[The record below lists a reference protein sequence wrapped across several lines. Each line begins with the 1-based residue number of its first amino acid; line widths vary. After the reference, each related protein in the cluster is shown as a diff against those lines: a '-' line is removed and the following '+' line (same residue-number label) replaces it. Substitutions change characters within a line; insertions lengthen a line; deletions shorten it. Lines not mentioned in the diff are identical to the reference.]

1 MKFEY
6 SSLETETHA
15 GRRWYLTPAGAFPSI
30 TTVLGYTEPEE
41 KKESLK
47 KWQESLGAVK
57 AAAVSKAAVDRGTNV
72 HLLCERYLKGEKVDA
87 PINGQPVPYPDLQS
101 FNALKLKLNKIDEV
115 WGQEVAL
122 YSTSLELA
130 GRCDLIAV
138 YKGRPVIIDFKT
150 SSRIK
155 NTKDIHGYKLQL
167 AFYAQAHNEMY
178 GTDISEGIILMV
190 AETGFPQEFRAELAE
205 FMPELRDRASR
216 FWQDAINSS
225 V

>member
-1 MKFEY
+1 MKFLYPELQTV
-6 SSLETETHA
+6 SHQ
-15 GRRWYLTPAGAFPSI
+15 GRRWYDTPAGFMPSI

-47 KWQESLGAVK
+47 KWQEALGPVK
-57 AAAVSKAAVDRGTNV
+57 SAQVSKAATDRGTNV
-72 HLLCERYLKGEKVDA
+72 HLLCERFLKGEKVDA
-87 PINGQPVPYPDLQS
+87 PINGQPVPYADVQS
-101 FNALKLKLNKIDEV
+101 FNALKLKLNKIEEV
-115 WGQEVAL
+115 WGQEVTL

-150 SSRIK
+150 SSKVK
-155 NTKDIHGYKLQL
+155 NTKDIHSYKLQL
-167 AFYAQAHNEMY
+167 AFYGTAHNEMY

-190 AETGFPQEFRAELAE
+190 AETGFPMEFTVKLDEAL
-205 FMPELRDRASR
+205 PELKERAAR